1 MLGVLTLKSKD
12 ILSTLDL
19 QATTLDLR
27 DSRSI
32 TGPEELKS
40 KSN

>member
-19 QATTLDLR
+19 QATTDLR
-27 DSRSI
+27 DSGSI